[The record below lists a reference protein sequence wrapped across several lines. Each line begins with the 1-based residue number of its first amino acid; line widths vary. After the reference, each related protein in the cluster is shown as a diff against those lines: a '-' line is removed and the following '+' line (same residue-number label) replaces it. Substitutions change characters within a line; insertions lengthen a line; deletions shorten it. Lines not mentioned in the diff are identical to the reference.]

1 MAREKTDTAAA
12 PLSSPPSSSPSLF
25 PPDSVFADGH
35 PLPRLV
41 VFDLDYTLWPFW
53 VDTHTTPPIRVASED
68 DKVPK
73 SRRSRY
79 KEKKEAAAAATAAGV
94 NDDDAGFRPVTV
106 VDRYGETFAFYR
118 DVPHILQSLP
128 QAGLSMGVASRTSA
142 PELAREMLTLL
153 RVPSAPAATTT
164 TTTNKSLKE
173 TVALGVFDA
182 GLEIYPTSKLRHM
195 DALQQRTGIAY
206 NDFLFFDDESRNRN
220 VETVGVTM
228 FLVRDGVTWD
238 AVERGVR
245 AWRRRHGHDGGGRP
259 GDASKGK
266 GKGKGKNGEADSS
279 DDDQKSDYE
288 YSY

>member
-1 MAREKTDTAAA
+1 MAPDKTDSVAADA
-12 PLSSPPSSSPSLF
+12 SPSPSSPLLPQ
-25 PPDSVFADGH
+25 DSVFKDGH

-53 VDTHTTPPIRVASED
+53 VDTHTTPPIRTASEE

-73 SRRSRY
+73 SSRRRHK
-79 KEKKEAAAAATAAGV
+79 KEKVASTEPTADG
-94 NDDDAGFRPVTV
+94 GFRPVTV

-118 DVPHILQSLP
+118 DVPHILQALP
-128 QAGLSMGVASRTSA
+128 LAGLKMGVASRTSA

-153 RVPSAPAATTT
+153 RVPAAETSE
-164 TTTNKSLKE
+164 KEKLALK
-173 TVALGVFDA
+173 VFDA
-182 GLEIYPTSKLRHM
+182 GLEIYPTNKLRHM
-195 DALQQRTGIAY
+195 DALQRRTGIPY
-206 NDFLFFDDESRNRN
+206 EDFLFFDDESRNRN

-245 AWRRRHGHDGGGRP
+245 AWRRRHGHSGGARP
-259 GDASKGK
+259 GAKE
-266 GKGKGKNGEADSS
+266 KNGKAESS
-279 DDDQKSDYE
+279 DDDKSDYE